1 MVSSPLYTIGSLF
14 SGIGGLELGLERAGV
29 GRTVWQVER
38 EPFCQAV
45 LQKHW
50 PDAERFD
57 DVKTVGRHNLK
68 PVDVICGGFP
78 CQDISYAG
86 KGAGLAGARSGLWF
100 EYARIIGEL
109 RPSYVVVENVAA
121 LRRRGLDTVLGDLA
135 ALGYDT
141 IWLPIRASDV
151 GAPHRRERLFILAHA
166 AELRRDGH
174 SAQPRGISESKTERG
189 LSELEGGSLVGH
201 TEGGKQ
207 DGRQRA
213 EASGQGDAGGASG
226 AAGEPRELPVAE
238 PGMGGAVD
246 GLSRWLDRWP
256 SRPGEAQKD
265 WEASRITE
273 GRIGNK
279 TARLKALGNAVVP
292 QVGYVAG
299 KVLLAL

>member
-1 MVSSPLYTIGSLF
+1 MVSSPPYTIGSLF

-29 GRTVWQVER
+29 GRTIWQVER

-100 EYARIIGEL
+100 EYTRIIGEL

-135 ALGYDT
+135 ALGYDA

-151 GAPHRRERLFILAHA
+151 GAPHRRERLFVLAHA
-166 AELRRDGH
+166 TEFRRDRH
-174 SAQPRGISESKTERG
+174 SAQLGSLSESETEGG
-189 LSELEGGSLVGH
+189 LSELKGGSLVGH
-201 TEGGKQ
+201 TQ
-207 DGRQRA
+207 GRN
-213 EASGQGDAGGASG
+213 GQGFSDQTAPNVGSSSGDARRIDQL
-226 AAGEPRELPVAE
+226 ENTK
-238 PGMGGAVD
+238 PGMGRTVD
-246 GLSRWLDRWP
+246 GLSQWLDRWP

-265 WEASRITE
+265 WEAPRIT
-273 GRIGNK
+273 GGHVSNK

-292 QVGYVAG
+292 QVGYVVG
-299 KVLLAL
+299 KILLTL